1 MMRQVFPF
9 ALLAIAVGFS
19 QTASAA
25 VTAFNDFAAFQA
37 ATAGLGAS
45 TTVDF
50 ESTFGSFTS
59 VSGVNFSSD
68 EVGAGLQTG
77 SVFDSSLV
85 GVNTV
90 AGRGVFPIGLTD
102 QAVTIDFGS
111 PQNAAGLF
119 VIFDDLLTTTTPS
132 GSDVTL
138 GGGGATASLSGA
150 TAFATFDDPFFPPTD
165 NSTFFLGLVDTMG
178 TGALQTITLQGP
190 GPGSAPF
197 LFDNVTSF
205 VGTTAIPEP
214 SSLAGL
220 ALGVTGLFF
229 RRRRR

>member
-1 MMRQVFPF
+1 MMRRIIPF
-9 ALLAIAVGFS
+9 VLLAAVIS
-19 QTASAA
+19 VCQTASAA

-50 ESTFGSFTS
+50 ESTFGGLTT
-59 VSGVNFSSD
+59 VNGVTFSSD
-68 EVGAGLQTG
+68 EAGAGLQTG
-77 SVFDSSLV
+77 SVFTATGTNNAV
-85 GVNTV
+85 
-90 AGRGVFPIGLTD
+90 GRGLFPIGLTD
-102 QAVTIDFGS
+102 QNVTIDFGS

-119 VIFDDLLTTTTPS
+119 VIFDDLLTTSTPA

-150 TAFATFDDPFFPPTD
+150 TAFSTFDDPFVPPTD

-190 GPGSAPF
+190 GLSSAPF
-197 LFDNVTSF
+197 LFDDVISF
-205 VGTTAIPEP
+205 AGATAIPEP

-220 ALGVTGLFF
+220 ALFATGMIA